1 MKLLKQKNYKFRLDK
16 YYVENEAGEISM
28 TSQTA
33 TSTATASTQ
42 TQNASDEF
50 DPITAEVI
58 RSAFDNI
65 TTEMS
70 LVLLRTSGSP
80 VLTESKDFSTVLFD
94 ADLNQI
100 GSSGYIL
107 LHMASSRRGVEAV
120 AKARVP
126 HDINPGDA
134 FICNDPHTSGALHQG
149 DVGIVMPIFYAD
161 ELVGWTFSNAHLM
174 DIGGSAIS
182 GFAPE
187 ARDTFSEAL
196 RFPGTRVAHNAVLD
210 EEWVSFMRNNVR
222 VPLSFISDLRSLVAA
237 CNVGGE
243 RMGKLIEEYGRD
255 TLKKYTDYNIGLTE
269 KALRERISRLPDGTY
284 QTYDYVE
291 YDGFGDDSLNPV
303 FCEMTVLGDQLKFK
317 FSGCPQ
323 VAAFINAGASASEG
337 SLIAPIMCQLAP
349 DIPFNEGFWNCLEI
363 DLGEEGSILNPVVPA
378 PVTSGHASGG
388 MRAGRMVQEA
398 IAAACAASDDE
409 ELRSRVS
416 GQSSGAVT
424 LGIWFGSDNKG
435 NPSMFMPFGMAV
447 GIGGAGQTTGD
458 GQDCYGM
465 QSTLAI
471 KWADIEVQELDSPV
485 LMLWRKMRAN
495 AGGAGVTRGG
505 LAIDE
510 AFTLHGADNFVGMN
524 FQSGAEIP
532 ARGASGGLPGGCGK
546 AWLIRNGE
554 VEQLLAKGKLPTS
567 PELIKGVVDDSLRGC
582 QTNIPFAK
590 GDVFRGIGGGGGG
603 LGDPFLRDP
612 ALIQQD
618 LIDNAI
624 SANAAEQLYGAVLV
638 SGSTTQVDLAA
649 TWANRNALRATL
661 VSSANVALD
670 KLPTETCLADVHRQ
684 DGNWTCGHCDNTLSS
699 ATGSWTDGAQS
710 RQRDLADLFDAT
722 DTSVRRRHR
731 KPVTLVEH
739 YCPSCAVCL
748 KVNVMVDEEV
758 TPVYHMAS

>member
-1 MKLLKQKNYKFRLDK
+1 MSNTTTNTK
-16 YYVENEAGEISM
+16 IS
-28 TSQTA
+28 A
-33 TSTATASTQ
+33 ASLG
-42 TQNASDEF
+42 ASDDH

-94 ADLNQI
+94 DELNQI

-120 AKARVP
+120 ARARVP
-126 HDINPGDA
+126 HDIKPGDA

-149 DVGIVMPIFYAD
+149 DVGIVMPIFHQD
-161 ELVGWTFSNAHLM
+161 ELVGWTFANAHLM

-187 ARDTFSEAL
+187 ARDTYSEAL

-210 EEWVSFMRNNVR
+210 DEWVSFMRNNVR

-243 RMGKLIEEYGRD
+243 RYGKLIEEYGRE
-255 TLKKYTDYNIGLTE
+255 TLKKYINYNIGLTE
-269 KALRERISRLPDGTY
+269 KALRERIASLPDGSY
-284 QTYDYVE
+284 STYDYVE
-291 YDGFGDDSLNPV
+291 YDGFGDERLNPV
-303 FCEMTVLGDQLKFK
+303 FCDMTVTGDQLKFR

-323 VAAFINAGASASEG
+323 VAAFINAGPSASEG

-363 DLGEEGSILNPVVPA
+363 DLGETGTIVNPTVPA
-378 PVTSGHASGG
+378 PVTSGHASAG
-388 MRAGRMVQEA
+388 MRVGRMVQEA
-398 IAAACAASDDE
+398 IATACAASDNE
-409 ELRSRVS
+409 YLRARVS

-424 LGIWFGSDNKG
+424 LGIWFGTDNKG

-447 GIGGAGQTTGD
+447 GIGGAGQTVGD

-471 KWADIEVQELDSPV
+471 NWADVEVQELDSPV
-485 LMLWRKMRAN
+485 MMLWRRTKAN
-495 AGGAGVTRGG
+495 AGGAGASRGG

-510 AFTLHGADNFVGMN
+510 AFMLHGADNFVGMN

-532 ARGASGGLPGGCGK
+532 PRGIAGGLPGGSGK
-546 AWLIRNGE
+546 AWLIRGGKA
-554 VEQLLAKGKLPTS
+554 EQLFSEGRLPKS
-567 PELIKGVVDDSLRGC
+567 PELIGGTVDESLRGC
-582 QTNIPFAK
+582 QTHIPFAK
-590 GDVFRGIGGGGGG
+590 GDVFRGVGGGGGG

-612 ALIQQD
+612 MLIEQD
-618 LIDNAI
+618 LIDGAI
-624 SANAAEQLYGAVLV
+624 SPQAAEQLYGAVLN
-638 SGSTTQVDLAA
+638 SDNQTRVDAAA
-649 TWANRNALRATL
+649 TWANRNARRSAL
-661 VSSANVALD
+661 VAGAKAALE
-670 KLPTETCLADVHRQ
+670 KLPVETAVFDVRRQNGGWVCSHCDTPLAD
-684 DGNWTCGHCDNTLSS
+684 S
-699 ATGSWTDGAQS
+699 AGSWIGATCTS
-710 RQRDLADLFDAT
+710 ERDLASVYEAAG
-722 DTSVRRRHR
+722 TSIRRRNSNA
-731 KPVTLVEH
+731 VTLVEH

-748 KVNVMVDEEV
+748 KAHVMVDRES
-758 TPVYHMAS
+758 TPVYRISQ

>member
-1 MKLLKQKNYKFRLDK
+1 MTTNTAVD
-16 YYVENEAGEISM
+16 
-28 TSQTA
+28 TSQA
-33 TSTATASTQ
+33 KGDTQ
-42 TQNASDEF
+42 SASDEF

-120 AKARVP
+120 ANARVP
-126 HDINPGDA
+126 DDINPGDA

-149 DVGIVMPIFYAD
+149 DVGIVMPIFHGD
-161 ELVGWTFSNAHLM
+161 DLVGWTFSNAHLM
-174 DIGGSAIS
+174 DIGGAAIS

-210 EEWVSFMRNNVR
+210 EEWISFMRNNVR

-243 RMGKLIEEYGRD
+243 RMGKLIEEYGKD
-255 TLKKYTDYNIGLTE
+255 TLKKYINYNIDLTE
-269 KALRERISRLPDGTY
+269 KALRARIALLPDGTY
-284 QTYDYVE
+284 QTFDYVE
-291 YDGFGDDSLNPV
+291 YDGFGDDSLNPI
-303 FCEMTVLGDQLKFK
+303 FCEMTVSGDQLKFK

-323 VAAFINAGASASEG
+323 VAAFINAGPSASEG

-349 DIPFNEGFWNCLEI
+349 DIPFNEGFWKCLEI

-378 PVTSGHASGG
+378 PVTSGHASAG

-398 IAAACAASDDE
+398 IAAACAASNDE

-424 LGIWFGSDNKG
+424 LGIWFGTDNKG

-485 LMLWRKMRAN
+485 LMLWRKMINN
-495 AGGAGVTRGG
+495 AGGAGVSRGG

-524 FQSGAEIP
+524 FQSGAEFP
-532 ARGASGGLPGGCGK
+532 ARGAAGGLPGGSGK
-546 AWLIRNGE
+546 AWLIRDGE
-554 VEQLLAKGKLPTS
+554 VDQLLAQGKLPTS
-567 PELIKGVVDDSLRGC
+567 PELVKGAVDNSLRGC

-603 LGDPFLRDP
+603 LGDAFLRDP
-612 ALIQQD
+612 KLIEQD
-618 LIDNAI
+618 LVDKAV
-624 SANAAEQLYGAVLV
+624 SPAAAENLYGAVLAN
-638 SGSTTQVDLAA
+638 GSSTQVDVAA
-649 TWANRNALRATL
+649 TWANRNALRSAL
-661 VSSANVALD
+661 VSSAKVALD
-670 KLPTETCLADVHRQ
+670 ELPEGTAHLDVRRQ
-684 DGNWTCGHCDNTLSS
+684 NDGWVCCHCDNTL
-699 ATGSWTDGAQS
+699 ATGSDSWTKGTYAQE
-710 RQRDLADLFDAT
+710 RDLATVFEDS
-722 DTSVRRRHR
+722 DTSIRRRSR
-731 KPVTLVEH
+731 LPVTLMEH

-748 KVNVMVDEEV
+748 KAHVMVDQEI
-758 TPVYHMAS
+758 TPVYQMHS

>member
-1 MKLLKQKNYKFRLDK
+1 MSNITTNTKVSAL
-16 YYVENEAGEISM
+16 SP
-28 TSQTA
+28 
-33 TSTATASTQ
+33 
-42 TQNASDEF
+42 NASDDY

-120 AKARVP
+120 ARARVP
-126 HDINPGDA
+126 HDIKPGDA

-149 DVGIVMPIFYAD
+149 DVGIVMPIFHHD
-161 ELVGWTFSNAHLM
+161 ELVGWTFANAHLM

-187 ARDTFSEAL
+187 ARDTYSEAL
-196 RFPGTRVAHNAVLD
+196 RFPGTRVAHQAVLD
-210 EEWVSFMRNNVR
+210 DEWVRFMRNNVR

-243 RMGKLIEEYGRD
+243 RYGKLIEEYGRE
-255 TLKKYTDYNIGLTE
+255 TLKKYIDYNISLTE
-269 KALRERISRLPDGTY
+269 KALRDRIASLPDGTY
-284 QTYDYVE
+284 STYDYVE
-291 YDGFGDDSLNPV
+291 YDGFGDERLNPV
-303 FCEMTVLGDQLKFK
+303 FCEMTVAGDQLKFR

-323 VAAFINAGASASEG
+323 VAAFINAGPSASEG

-363 DLGEEGSILNPVVPA
+363 DLGESGTIVNPTVPA
-378 PVTSGHASGG
+378 PVTSGHASAG
-388 MRAGRMVQEA
+388 MRVGRMVQEA
-398 IAAACAASDDE
+398 IAAACAASDNED
-409 ELRSRVS
+409 LRARVS

-424 LGIWFGSDNKG
+424 LGIWFGTDNKG

-471 KWADIEVQELDSPV
+471 KWADVEVQELDSPV
-485 LMLWRKMRAN
+485 LMLWRRTKAN
-495 AGGAGVTRGG
+495 AGGAGVSRGG

-510 AFTLHGADNFVGMN
+510 AFMLHGADNFVGMN

-532 ARGASGGLPGGCGK
+532 PRGISGGLPGGSGK
-546 AWLIRNGE
+546 AWLIRASNA
-554 VEQLLAKGKLPTS
+554 EQLFSGGLLPKS
-567 PELIKGVVDDSLRGC
+567 PELISGMVDESLRGC
-582 QTNIPFAK
+582 QTHIPLAK

-612 ALIQQD
+612 LLVEQD
-618 LIDNAI
+618 LIDGAI
-624 SANAAEQLYGAVLV
+624 SFNAAEQLYGAVLT
-638 SGSTTQVDLAA
+638 SDNRTKVDTAA
-649 TWANRNALRATL
+649 TWANRNTRRSALVVGAKP
-661 VSSANVALD
+661 ALD
-670 KLPTETCLADVHRQ
+670 KLPAETALFDVRRQNGAWVCSHCDTHLAD
-684 DGNWTCGHCDNTLSS
+684 G
-699 ATGSWTDGAQS
+699 AGSWIGATFTNE
-710 RQRDLADLFDAT
+710 RDLASVYEAA
-722 DTSVRRRHR
+722 DTSIRRRHSNA
-731 KPVTLVEH
+731 VTLVEH
-739 YCPSCAVCL
+739 YCPTCAVCL
-748 KVNVMVDEEV
+748 KAHVMVDRESP
-758 TPVYHMAS
+758 PVYRISP

>member
-1 MKLLKQKNYKFRLDK
+1 MT
-16 YYVENEAGEISM
+16 ENTAAD
-28 TSQTA
+28 TSANSSDPQGAPLSA
-33 TSTATASTQ
+33 T
-42 TQNASDEF
+42 DEF

-80 VLTESKDFSTVLFD
+80 VLTESKDFSTVIFD

-107 LHMASSRRGVEAV
+107 LHMSSSRLGVEAI
-120 AKARVP
+120 AEARLP
-126 HDINPGDA
+126 NDINPGDA

-149 DVGIVMPIFYAD
+149 DVGIVMPVFYDD

-187 ARDTFSEAL
+187 ARDTYSEAL

-210 EEWVSFMRNNVR
+210 EEWVGFMRNNVR

-243 RMGKLIEEYGRD
+243 RMGRLIEEYGQQ
-255 TLKKYTDYNIGLTE
+255 TLKKYIDYNIGLTE
-269 KALRERISRLPDGTY
+269 KALRARIARLPDGAY
-284 QTYDYVE
+284 QTFDYVE
-291 YDGFGDDSLNPV
+291 YDGFGDGSLNPV
-303 FCEMTVLGDQLKFK
+303 FCDMTVSGDQLNFK

-323 VAAFINAGASASEG
+323 VAAFINAGRSASEG
-337 SLIAPIMCQLAP
+337 SLIAPIMCQFAP
-349 DIPFNEGFWNCLEI
+349 DIPFNQGFWNCLEI
-363 DLGEEGSILNPVVPA
+363 DLGEEGTIINPVVPA
-378 PVTSGHASGG
+378 PVTSGHASAG
-388 MRAGRMVQEA
+388 MRVGRMVQEA
-398 IAAACAASDDE
+398 IAVACAASDDE

-424 LGIWFGSDNKG
+424 LGIWFGTDNKG

-447 GIGGAGQTTGD
+447 GIGGPGQTVGD

-485 LMLWRKMRAN
+485 MMLWRRILSN

-510 AFTLHGADNFVGMN
+510 AFTLHGADSFVGMN

-532 ARGASGGLPGGCGK
+532 ARGFAGGMPGGSGK
-546 AWLIRNGE
+546 AWLIRDSE
-554 VEQLLAKGKLPTS
+554 VEKLLHEGKLPAS
-567 PELIKGVVDDSLRGC
+567 PELVNGVIDESLRGC

-590 GDVFRGIGGGGGG
+590 GDVFRGIAGSGGG

-612 ALIQQD
+612 AAIEQD
-618 LIDNAI
+618 LIDKAI
-624 SANAAEQLYGAVLV
+624 SPAAAEKLYGAVLV
-638 SGSTTQVDLAA
+638 EQSATGVDSVA
-649 TWANRNALRATL
+649 TWARRNTLRAAIVPT
-661 VSSANVALD
+661 AKVALD
-670 KLPTETCLADVHRQ
+670 KLPVQNAHLGVCRDGDQWFCGHCENPLGKSSESWVTTTHSRQRNLADV
-684 DGNWTCGHCDNTLSS
+684 
-699 ATGSWTDGAQS
+699 
-710 RQRDLADLFDAT
+710 FDEAET
-722 DTSVRRRHR
+722 FVRRRDE
-731 KPVTLVEH
+731 KPVMLTEH
-739 YCPSCAVCL
+739 YCPACAACL
-748 KVNVMVDEEV
+748 TVQVTVDQES
-758 TPVYHMAS
+758 TPVYHLHN

>member
-1 MKLLKQKNYKFRLDK
+1 M
-16 YYVENEAGEISM
+16 SHH
-28 TSQTA
+28 TA
-33 TSTATASTQ
+33 TDTKPSATNP
-42 TQNASDEF
+42 NAGGDY

-120 AKARVP
+120 ARARVP
-126 HDINPGDA
+126 DDIQPGDA

-149 DVGIVMPIFYAD
+149 DVGIVMPIFYQD

-187 ARDTFSEAL
+187 ARDTYSEAL
-196 RFPGTRVAHNAVLD
+196 RFPGTRVAHKAVLD
-210 EEWVSFMRNNVR
+210 EEWVGFMRNNVR

-243 RMGKLIEEYGRD
+243 RFGKLIEEYGRD
-255 TLKKYTDYNIGLTE
+255 TLKKYIDYNIDLTE
-269 KALRERISRLPDGTY
+269 KALRERIASLPDGSY
-284 QTYDYVE
+284 ATYDYVE
-291 YDGFGDDSLNPV
+291 YDGFGDDRLNPV
-303 FCEMTVLGDQLKFK
+303 FCNMTVAGDQLKFR

-323 VAAFINAGASASEG
+323 VAAFINAGPSASEG

-349 DIPFNEGFWNCLEI
+349 DIAFNEGFWNCLEI
-363 DLGEEGSILNPVVPA
+363 DLGEAGSIVNPIVPA
-378 PVTSGHASGG
+378 PVTSGHASAG
-388 MRAGRMVQEA
+388 MRVGRMVQEA
-398 IAAACAASDDE
+398 ITAACAASDNED
-409 ELRSRVS
+409 LRSRVS

-424 LGIWFGSDNKG
+424 LGIWFGTDNKG

-447 GIGGAGQTTGD
+447 GIGGAGQTVGD

-471 KWADIEVQELDSPV
+471 KWADVEVQELDSPV
-485 LMLWRKMRAN
+485 LMLWRKTKAN
-495 AGGAGVTRGG
+495 AGGAGVSRGG

-510 AFTLHGADNFVGMN
+510 AFMLHGADNFIGMN

-532 ARGASGGLPGGCGK
+532 ARGVAGGLPGGSGK
-546 AWLIRNGE
+546 AWLIRNSQA
-554 VEQLLAKGKLPTS
+554 EQLLSEGKLPKT
-567 PELIKGVVDDSLRGC
+567 PELLGGVLDESLRGC
-582 QTNIPFAK
+582 QTHIPFTK

-612 ALIQQD
+612 ALVEQD
-618 LIDNAI
+618 LIDGAI
-624 SANAAEQLYGAVLV
+624 SRDAAKQLYGAVLT
-638 SGSTTQVDLAA
+638 GANGTEVDVTA
-649 TWANRNALRATL
+649 TWANRNALRSAL
-661 VSSANVALD
+661 VVGAKVALD
-670 KLPTETCLADVHRQ
+670 QLPSETALADVRMAS
-684 DGNWTCGHCDNTLSS
+684 GAWVCAHCNTSLSTNGVGWVEKTES
-699 ATGSWTDGAQS
+699 NI
-710 RQRDLADLFDAT
+710 RDLATLYEAA
-722 DTSVRRRHR
+722 DTAIRRRNANA
-731 KPVTLVEH
+731 VTLVEH
-739 YCPSCAVCL
+739 YCPTCAVCL
-748 KVNVMVDEEV
+748 KVHVRVESEA
-758 TPVYHMAS
+758 TPVYHLQG

>member
-1 MKLLKQKNYKFRLDK
+1 
-16 YYVENEAGEISM
+16 M
-28 TSQTA
+28 TVQTA
-33 TSTATASTQ
+33 ASS
-42 TQNASDEF
+42 ASQQAVDEF

-94 ADLNQI
+94 AELNQI

-107 LHMASSRRGVEAV
+107 LHMASSRLGVEAV

-126 HDINPGDA
+126 NDVNPGDA

-149 DVGIVMPIFYAD
+149 DVGIVMPVFFGKD
-161 ELVGWTFSNAHLM
+161 LVGWTFSNAHLM
-174 DIGGSAIS
+174 DVGGSAIS

-187 ARDTFSEAL
+187 ARDTYSEAL
-196 RFPGTRVAHNAVLD
+196 RFPGTRIARNAILD
-210 EEWVSFMRNNVR
+210 EEWVQFMRNNVR

-243 RMGKLIEEYGRD
+243 RMVKLIDEYGQQ
-255 TLKKYTDYNIGLTE
+255 TLKKYINYNIALTE
-269 KALRERISRLPDGTY
+269 KALRARISRLPDGRY

-303 FCEMTVLGDQLKFK
+303 FCDMTVSGDQLKFT

-323 VAAFINAGASASEG
+323 VTAFINAGPAASEG

-349 DIPFNEGFWNCLEI
+349 DIPFNQGFWNCLEI
-363 DLGEEGSILNPVVPA
+363 DLGEEGTIVNPVVPA
-378 PVTSGHASGG
+378 PVTSGHASAG
-388 MRAGRMVQEA
+388 MRVGRMVQEA
-398 IAAACAASDDE
+398 IVAACAASDDD

-424 LGIWFGSDNKG
+424 LGIWFGTDNKG

-447 GIGGAGQTTGD
+447 GIGGPGQTIGD
-458 GQDCYGM
+458 GQNTYGM

-471 KWADIEVQELDSPV
+471 RWADIEVQELDSPV
-485 LMLWRKMRAN
+485 LMLWRRTLAN
-495 AGGAGVTRGG
+495 AGGAGTTRGG
-505 LAIDE
+505 LSIDE

-532 ARGASGGLPGGCGK
+532 ARGHAGGLPGGCGK
-546 AWLIRNGE
+546 AWLIRNSS
-554 VEQLLAKGKLPTS
+554 VQQLLADGKLPSS
-567 PELIKGVVDDSLRGC
+567 PELLEGELDTSLRGC
-582 QTNIPFAK
+582 QTHIPFAV
-590 GDVFRGIGGGGGG
+590 GDVFRGIGGSGGG

-612 ALIQQD
+612 LLIEED
-618 LIDNAI
+618 LVNRAI
-624 SANAAEQLYGAVLV
+624 TPGAAINLYGAVLAG
-638 SGSTTQVDLAA
+638 SSTTQVDIAA
-649 TWANRNALRATL
+649 TWTNRNTIRANL
-661 VSSANVALD
+661 VTTAKVALE
-670 KLPTETCLADVHRQ
+670 KLPKDILLSGVRVQ
-684 DGNWTCGHCDNTLSS
+684 NGNWECGLCSKQL
-699 ATGSWTDGAQS
+699 APAEEKWIGGAFT
-710 RQRDLADLFDAT
+710 RQRDLADVFAEG
-722 DTSVRRRHR
+722 DTHTRRRKE

-739 YCPSCAVCL
+739 YCPACAVCL
-748 KVNVMVDEEV
+748 TVQVMVDQES
-758 TPVYHMAS
+758 TPVYQLSS

>member
-1 MKLLKQKNYKFRLDK
+1 
-16 YYVENEAGEISM
+16 M
-28 TSQTA
+28 T
-33 TSTATASTQ
+33 TQ
-42 TQNASDEF
+42 TKTNTAVNNIHTHSPSDEF

-100 GSSGYIL
+100 GSSGYII

-126 HDINPGDA
+126 DDIHPGDA

-210 EEWVSFMRNNVR
+210 EEWVAFMRNNVR

-243 RMGKLIEEYGRD
+243 RMGKLIEEYGKE
-255 TLKKYTDYNIGLTE
+255 TLKKYTNYNIELTE
-269 KALRERISRLPDGTY
+269 NALRERIARLPDGTY

-291 YDGFGDDSLNPV
+291 YDGFGDDSINPV
-303 FCEMTVLGDQLKFK
+303 FCEMTVSGDHLKFK

-323 VAAFINAGASASEG
+323 VAAFINAGLSASEG

-349 DIPFNEGFWNCLEI
+349 DIPFNEGFWKCLEL
-363 DLGEEGSILNPVVPA
+363 DFGEEGSIVNPVVPA
-378 PVTSGHASGG
+378 PVTSGHASTG
-388 MRAGRMVQEA
+388 MRVGRMVQEA
-398 IAAACAASDDE
+398 IATACAASDDE
-409 ELRSRVS
+409 ELRNRVS

-447 GIGGAGQTTGD
+447 GIGGAGQTIGD

-485 LMLWRKMRAN
+485 LMLWRRMRAN
-495 AGGAGVTRGG
+495 AGGAGVSRGG

-510 AFTLHGADNFVGMN
+510 AFTLYGADNFVGMN
-524 FQSGAEIP
+524 FQSGSEFP
-532 ARGASGGLPGGCGK
+532 ARGIAGGMPGGSGK
-546 AWLIRNGE
+546 AWLIRDGK
-554 VEQLLAKGKLPTS
+554 VEQLLADGKLPKS
-567 PELIKGVVDDSLRGC
+567 AELVDGVIDESLRGC

-590 GDVFRGIGGGGGG
+590 GDVFRGFGGGGGG

-612 ALIQQD
+612 ALVEQD
-618 LIDNAI
+618 LIDKAI
-624 SANAAEQLYGAVLV
+624 SPHAAEQLYGAVI
-638 SGSTTQVDLAA
+638 SDDGTRVDVNA
-649 TWANRNALRATL
+649 TWAKRNALRSERVASAT
-661 VSSANVALD
+661 VALD
-670 KLPTETCLADVHRQ
+670 KLPRETARSDVHREN
-684 DGNWTCGHCDNTLSS
+684 GNWLCSHCEKPLSS
-699 ATGSWTDGAQS
+699 TSENWTAGTHVEE
-710 RQRDLADLFDAT
+710 RDLATVFEAS
-722 DTSVRRRHR
+722 DTPIKRRTNN
-731 KPVTLVEH
+731 PVTLVEH
-739 YCPSCAVCL
+739 FCPSCAACL
-748 KVNVMVDEEV
+748 KVHLMIDKEI
-758 TPVYHMAS
+758 TPVYHSLS

>member
-1 MKLLKQKNYKFRLDK
+1 MSNNTATDTK
-16 YYVENEAGEISM
+16 
-28 TSQTA
+28 TSAAAQTA
-33 TSTATASTQ
+33 SG
-42 TQNASDEF
+42 DY

-120 AKARVP
+120 ARARVP
-126 HDINPGDA
+126 DDIQPGDA

-149 DVGIVMPIFYAD
+149 DVGIVMPIFYRD

-187 ARDTFSEAL
+187 ARDTYSEAL

-243 RMGKLIEEYGRD
+243 RFGKLIEEYGHE
-255 TLKKYTDYNIGLTE
+255 TLKKYIDYNIGLTE
-269 KALRERISRLPDGTY
+269 KALRERIAHLPDGTY
-284 QTYDYVE
+284 STYDYVE
-291 YDGFGDDSLNPV
+291 YDGFGDERLNPV
-303 FCEMTVLGDQLKFK
+303 FCDMTVAGDQLKFR

-323 VAAFINAGASASEG
+323 VAAFINAGPSASEG

-363 DLGEEGSILNPVVPA
+363 DLGETGTIVNPTIPA
-378 PVTSGHASGG
+378 PVTSGHASAG
-388 MRAGRMVQEA
+388 MRVGRMVQEA
-398 IAAACAASDDE
+398 IAAACAASDNED
-409 ELRSRVS
+409 LRSRVS

-424 LGIWFGSDNKG
+424 LGIWFGTDNKG

-447 GIGGAGQTTGD
+447 GIGGAGQTIGD

-471 KWADIEVQELDSPV
+471 KWADVEVQELDSPV
-485 LMLWRKMRAN
+485 MMLWRKIKAN
-495 AGGAGVTRGG
+495 AGGAGVSRGG
-505 LAIDE
+505 LSIDE
-510 AFTLHGADNFVGMN
+510 AFMLHGADNFVGMN

-532 ARGASGGLPGGCGK
+532 PRGVAGGLPGGSGK
-546 AWLIRNGE
+546 AWLIRDSKA
-554 VEQLLAKGKLPTS
+554 EQLLTEGKLPKS
-567 PELIKGVVDDSLRGC
+567 MELVGGAVDNSLRGC
-582 QTNIPFAK
+582 QTHIPFAK

-612 ALIQQD
+612 ALIEQD
-618 LIDNAI
+618 LIDGAV
-624 SANAAEQLYGAVLV
+624 SPAAAEQLYGAVLH
-638 SGSTTQVDLAA
+638 GDNRTQVDVAA
-649 TWANRNALRATL
+649 TWANRNARRSAL
-661 VSSANVALD
+661 VAGAKVALD
-670 KLPTETCLADVHRQ
+670 KLPAESALGDVKLK
-684 DGNWTCGHCDNTLSS
+684 DGSWVCTHCHTSLGASGASWVEATLSNE
-699 ATGSWTDGAQS
+699 
-710 RQRDLADLFDAT
+710 RDLATLYEAS
-722 DTSVRRRHR
+722 DTAIRRRNTNA
-731 KPVTLVEH
+731 VSLVEH

-748 KVNVMVDEEV
+748 KAHVMVASET
-758 TPVYHMAS
+758 TPVYHPHG

>member
-1 MKLLKQKNYKFRLDK
+1 MTTNTAA
-16 YYVENEAGEISM
+16 EA
-28 TSQTA
+28 SQAKGA
-33 TSTATASTQ
+33 TQS
-42 TQNASDEF
+42 ASDEF

-126 HDINPGDA
+126 NDVNPGDA

-210 EEWVSFMRNNVR
+210 DEWVSFMRNNVR

-243 RMGKLIEEYGRD
+243 RMCKLIEEYGRD
-255 TLKKYTDYNIGLTE
+255 TLKKYTDYNIDLTE
-269 KALRERISRLPDGTY
+269 KALRARIALLPDGTY

-303 FCEMTVLGDQLKFK
+303 FCEMTVKGDQLKFK

-323 VAAFINAGASASEG
+323 VAAFINAGPSASEG
-337 SLIAPIMCQLAP
+337 SLIAPVMCQLAP

-363 DLGEEGSILNPVVPA
+363 DLGEEGSIVNPVVPA
-378 PVTSGHASGG
+378 PVTSGHASAG
-388 MRAGRMVQEA
+388 MRAGRMAQEA
-398 IAAACAASDDE
+398 IVAACAASDDE

-424 LGIWFGSDNKG
+424 LGIWFGEDNKG

-447 GIGGAGQTTGD
+447 GIGGSGQTTGD

-485 LMLWRKMRAN
+485 LMLWRKMQAN

-510 AFTLHGADNFVGMN
+510 AFMLHGADNFVGMN

-532 ARGASGGLPGGCGK
+532 ARGVAGGLPGGCGK

-554 VEQLLAKGKLPTS
+554 VDQLLAKGKLPTS
-567 PELIKGVVDDSLRGC
+567 PELIKGTVDVSLRGC

-612 ALIQQD
+612 ELIQQD

-624 SANAAEQLYGAVLV
+624 TANAAEKLYGAILAN
-638 SGSTTQVDLAA
+638 GSTTQVDATA
-649 TWANRNALRATL
+649 TWANRNALRSAM
-661 VSSANVALD
+661 VSSSNVALD
-670 KLPTETCLADVHRQ
+670 KLPEETSQADVKREN
-684 DGNWTCGHCDNTLSS
+684 GSWICGHCDHTLSK
-699 ATGSWTDGAQS
+699 AEENWTTGSFT
-710 RQRDLADLFDAT
+710 RQRDLADLFEQT
-722 DTSVRRRHR
+722 DTAIRRRNR

-739 YCPSCAVCL
+739 YCPTCAVCL
-748 KVNVMVDEEV
+748 KVHVMVNQET
-758 TPVYHMAS
+758 TPIYQMHG

>member
-1 MKLLKQKNYKFRLDK
+1 MTVNTA
-16 YYVENEAGEISM
+16 VEPTLQVA
-28 TSQTA
+28 SQ
-33 TSTATASTQ
+33 
-42 TQNASDEF
+42 EF

-94 ADLNQI
+94 ANLNQI

-107 LHMASSRRGVEAV
+107 LHMAASRRGVQAV
-120 AKARVP
+120 ARARVP
-126 HDINPGDA
+126 DDVQPGDA

-149 DVGIVMPIFYAD
+149 DVGIVMPVFYND
-161 ELVGWTFSNAHLM
+161 ELAGWTFSNAHLM

-196 RFPGTRVAHNAVLD
+196 RFPGTRIAHNAVLD
-210 EEWVSFMRNNVR
+210 AEWVAFMRNNVR
-222 VPLSFISDLRSLVAA
+222 VPLSFISDLRSLIAA

-243 RMGKLIEEYGRD
+243 RMGKLIEEYGKE
-255 TLKKYTDYNIGLTE
+255 TLKKYIDYNIELTE
-269 KALRERISRLPDGTY
+269 KALRARITLLPDGAY

-303 FCEMTVLGDQLKFK
+303 FCEMTVSGDQLKFK

-323 VAAFINAGASASEG
+323 VAAFINAGPAASEG

-349 DIPFNEGFWNCLEI
+349 DIPFNEGFWNCLDI
-363 DLGEEGSILNPVVPA
+363 DLGEKGSIVNPVVPA
-378 PVTSGHASGG
+378 PVTVGHGAAG
-388 MRAGRMVQEA
+388 MRVGRMVQEA
-398 IAAACAASDDE
+398 IVAACEASDDE

-424 LGIWFGSDNKG
+424 LGIWFGTDNKG

-447 GIGGAGQTTGD
+447 GIGGPGQTTGD

-471 KWADIEVQELDSPV
+471 KWADVEVQELDSPV
-485 LMLWRKMRAN
+485 MMLWRRIRTN
-495 AGGAGVTRGG
+495 AGGAGASRGG

-510 AFTLHGADNFVGMN
+510 AFTLHGADNFVGIN
-524 FQSGAEIP
+524 LQTGAEIP
-532 ARGASGGLPGGCGK
+532 ARGVSGGMPGGNGK
-546 AWLIRNGE
+546 TWLIRDGE
-554 VEQLLAKGKLPTS
+554 VEQVLSRGKLPTT
-567 PELIKGVVDDSLRGC
+567 PELINGVVDKTLRGC
-582 QTNIPFAK
+582 QTNISFAK
-590 GDVFRGIGGGGGG
+590 GDVFRGAGGSGGG

-612 ALIQQD
+612 ALIEQD
-618 LIDNAI
+618 LIDKAI
-624 SANAAEQLYGAVLV
+624 SPAAAEHLYGAVLV
-638 SGSTTQVDLAA
+638 NEDTELVNVDA
-649 TWANRNALRATL
+649 TWANRNALRAAL
-661 VSSANVALD
+661 VPSANVALD
-670 KLPTETCLADVHRQ
+670 KLPGKTALSGVWRQ
-684 DGNWTCGHCDNTLSS
+684 NDNWACGHCNCTLASG
-699 ATGSWTDGAQS
+699 TGDWTEAAYT
-710 RQRDLADLFDAT
+710 RQRDLADVFGEAET
-722 DTSVRRRHR
+722 AIQRRDQ

-739 YCPSCAVCL
+739 YCPACAVCL
-748 KVNVMVDEEV
+748 KTHVMVDKEV
-758 TPVYHMAS
+758 TPVYHIHS